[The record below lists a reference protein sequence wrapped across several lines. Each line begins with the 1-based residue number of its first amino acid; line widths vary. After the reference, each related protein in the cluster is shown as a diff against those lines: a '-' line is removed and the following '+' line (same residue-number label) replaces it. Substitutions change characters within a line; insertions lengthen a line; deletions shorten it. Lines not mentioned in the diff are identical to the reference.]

1 MPSKYQFEQI
11 ITKLEEAV
19 KLYKNTDYRYN
30 ENKIYLSN
38 GQVLEFE
45 FKPQNIPHLLGINI
59 VNLRNSKILNA
70 TKPLDML
77 EELIDRYTA
86 IYQKFVRGEIAYF
99 DIFSP
104 YIKEKIDSFETI
116 LKCSINDIYFVSEY
130 SLPRAYLNGERNNYG
145 CQYYIA
151 FDDGKREIS
160 FLGLKKDEDEYYYS
174 PSSIISSSDE
184 KTSDKLLSD
193 LISNQRIM
201 LVNCVGRKN
210 VDSYAYL
217 TNADKLAIVQSLS
230 NLANKFD
237 SHLILN
243 NDFIYNLKKLMLI
256 YEKDLN
262 YQSFISQLIL
272 AISKGKKYKS
282 DCSFD
287 QSCSELVDVYNNSI
301 KKTVNTS
308 TQTDVEELKKLRAE
322 LLAAQQKLQEQE
334 KLIAEK
340 DKKISEQESQIES
353 QQEQLNVQQTSIDRL
368 TNFKEEAFQ
377 LFKKYQ

>member
-45 FKPQNIPHLLGINI
+45 FKPQNIPHLLGIDI
-59 VNLRNSKILNA
+59 VNLRNSKILIA

-272 AISKGKKYKS
+272 AISKGKRYKS

-287 QSCSELVDVYNNSI
+287 QSCSELVEVYNNSI

-353 QQEQLNVQQTSIDRL
+353 QQEQLNAQQTSIDRL
-368 TNFKEEAFQ
+368 TDFKEEAFQ
-377 LFKKYQ
+377 LLKKYQ